1 MPHLKDL
8 LRAARK
14 VLASSQATAGR
25 ARSRI
30 HGSRKRLSQTGDTVI
45 ATASR
50 IGAARFALAK
60 R

>member
-1 MPHLKDL
+1 MPHVKDL
-8 LRAARK
+8 LGAAHK

-30 HGSRKRLSQTGDTVI
+30 LGSRRRVSQTADTVI

-50 IGAARFALAK
+50 IGAARATLAS